1 MDHDT
6 TGRHR
11 RRHRTLA
18 GQLWALA
25 AAALA
30 TALAFVF
37 VPDPPMREPA
47 AITPPPEPP
56 RPQTPD
62 TSTSSAQ
69 ELAGPENDD
78 PDETGGAL
86 VRPYMRPRP
95 PGRPLVPR
103 PRPPEGDLL
112 AAPTDRAPDDLGDL
126 AAAIRTYLNT
136 VG

>member
-1 MDHDT
+1 MQHT

-37 VPDPPMREPA
+37 VPDPPRREPV

-56 RPQTPD
+56 RIPAPR

-69 ELAGPENDD
+69 ELAAPDVNDL
-78 PDETGGAL
+78 DEIGGAL
-86 VRPYMRPRP
+86 VRPYMLPRP
-95 PGRPLVPR
+95 QVPR
-103 PRPPEGDLL
+103 PRLPEGDLL
-112 AAPTDRAPDDLGDL
+112 AAPTERAPDDLGDL
-126 AAAIRTYLNT
+126 AAVIRTYLNT

>member
-1 MDHDT
+1 MDHHT

-30 TALAFVF
+30 AALAFVF
-37 VPDPPMREPA
+37 VPDPPRREPV
-47 AITPPPEPP
+47 AITPSPEPP

-69 ELAGPENDD
+69 ELAASENDV

-86 VRPYMRPRP
+86 VRPYMLPRP
-95 PGRPLVPR
+95 QVPR
-103 PRPPEGDLL
+103 PRIPEGDLL
-112 AAPTDRAPDDLGDL
+112 AAPTERVSDDLGDL
-126 AAAIRTYLNT
+126 AAVIRTYLNT